1 MPVSYALSAG
11 LPAPAVHVI
20 HENPDWTA
28 PLFAALE
35 SRGIPYRDWNL
46 GSGELAAFE
55 TAPHG
60 VFYNRMSASS
70 HTRGNRYAPEMTA
83 GVLAW
88 VGSTRGRR
96 TLNGRAALNLEIS
109 QNFVQYACAAARW
122 PRGSRHRRRDDG

>member
-1 MPVSYALSAG
+1 MPVSYAASACV
-11 LPAPAVHVI
+11 PAPAVHVI

-55 TAPHG
+55 TAPQG

-83 GVLAW
+83 GVLACLEAQ
-88 VGSTRGRR
+88 GRR
-96 TLNGRAALNLEIS
+96 TLNGRSALNWKFRTLC
-109 QNFVQYACAAARW
+109 NM
-122 PRGSRHRRRDDG
+122 PRCGAPALRFPTPSPRRRLTA

>member
-1 MPVSYALSAG
+1 LRERANSLALAQIHFIYRHVKQPEAKKGSDMPVSYAVSAG

-35 SRGIPYRDWNL
+35 SRGIPYSDWNL

-55 TAPHG
+55 TAPQG

-70 HTRGNRYAPEMTA
+70 HTRGNRYA
-83 GVLAW
+83 
-88 VGSTRGRR
+88 RK
-96 TLNGRAALNLEIS
+96 
-109 QNFVQYACAAARW
+109 
-122 PRGSRHRRRDDG
+122 

>member
-1 MPVSYALSAG
+1 MPVSYAVSAG

-55 TAPHG
+55 TAPQG

-83 GVLAW
+83 GGLAW
-88 VGSTRGRR
+88 LEAQGRR

-109 QNFVQYACAAARW
+109 KLVQYAALRRAR
-122 PRGSRHRRRDDG
+122 

>member
-1 MPVSYALSAG
+1 MPVSYAVSAG

-55 TAPHG
+55 TAPQG

-70 HTRGNRYAPEMTA
+70 HTRG
-83 GVLAW
+83 
-88 VGSTRGRR
+88 
-96 TLNGRAALNLEIS
+96 
-109 QNFVQYACAAARW
+109 
-122 PRGSRHRRRDDG
+122 RHRRRDAG